1 MFIQTIS
8 AGTDLVH
15 LSYASKYYV
24 GVLTTAGSTFT
35 QNRVSITSS
44 VTAVTAYRSSV
55 PFDMVGD
62 QTDVIV
68 DNLFNVYYACTTFRQ
83 NTTTLP

>member
-15 LSYASKYYV
+15 LNYASKYYV

-35 QNRVSITSS
+35 QNRVSITSG
-44 VTAVTAYRSSV
+44 VTAVTAYRSAV